1 MNSEKMDNEQRTFY
15 RTVGLCLL
23 IIVLIYASYVLG
35 AQDAELAFMYQN
47 F

>member
-1 MNSEKMDNEQRTFY
+1 MNREKMDGEKKTFY

-23 IIVLIYASYVLG
+23 IIVLIYISYLVG
-35 AQDAELAFMYQN
+35 TQDAELQFMYQN

>member
-1 MNSEKMDNEQRTFY
+1 MNSENMNNEQKTFY

-23 IIVLIYASYVLG
+23 IIVLIYVSYLVG
-35 AQDAELAFMYQN
+35 TQDAELAFMYQN